1 MCDHTAI
8 YVSSYLYRDEKRME
22 RRMRDK
28 TRNWAAL
35 SDEQGSDADAPKLSE
50 MERHEV
56 LTYADVC

>member
-1 MCDHTAI
+1 
-8 YVSSYLYRDEKRME
+8 ME
-22 RRMRDK
+22 RQMRDK

-56 LTYADVC
+56 LMYADVC